1 MSGAINRL
9 KRALSAVANAQRAM
23 RRAYHD
29 ANKAGVDTTNMRR
42 AIRELEDAEA
52 RIKWAMREIDN

>member
-1 MSGAINRL
+1 
-9 KRALSAVANAQRAM
+9 M
-23 RRAYHD
+23 RRAYND
-29 ANKAGVDTTNMRR
+29 AKKAGVDTTNVRR